1 MVSYVIVWYVIVVL
15 TVVFLVLVFPMVLS
29 LIVVYGFAFLI
40 VVVFL
45 ILDFG
50 VPYPCLLLVFF
61 FSPYRSLDALF
72 AYPYP
77 CPCLAWLLAKI
88 SFGLGCALIDF
99 CFFCVVLPLILSIVM
114 PGLITKPRSDSP

>member
-1 MVSYVIVWYVIVVL
+1 
-15 TVVFLVLVFPMVLS
+15 VFLVPVFPVVL
-29 LIVVYGFAFLI
+29 LLLVVVYGVAFLI

-50 VPYPCLLLVFF
+50 VPYPCLLPVFF
-61 FSPYRSLDALF
+61 FSPYRGLDALF

-77 CPCLAWLLAKI
+77 YPCLAWLLAKT

-99 CFFCVVLPLILSIVM
+99 CFFCVVLPLISSGVT
-114 PGLITKPRSDSP
+114 PGLTTKPRSDSP